1 MARLLMQ
8 HHHPEE
14 AMALPK
20 GPIIPTNGWRVLH
33 VNKPLDE
40 RKGLQINEAAEDIL
54 LRRFGK
60 MV

>member
-1 MARLLMQ
+1 MQ

-33 VNKPLDE
+33 VNKHLDE